1 MSKFLGNN
9 IRNLRN
15 YYNESREELAEILGF
30 ELSTISNYELGYRV
44 PDEDTLNKIAK
55 HFNISVDILMN
66 EDVSIIKSININH
79 KKIEELN
86 NFCELLFPIVAT
98 KEDLKN
104 KKFKNA
110 YEKHKKLFNGDL
122 EDIKKEAFDIYNL
135 YKELSNTG
143 NIHSIINMLS
153 VSSFLKFYLLIFTPE
168 NIKVFN
174 QTEDLNNSISDVQI
188 KNIIKNGL
196 NDLKEE
202 SKYKKTVSNFISQC
216 TDIIF
221 DLIKKLKNNN
231 YSEIGDYYL
240 AISCI
245 YNLIDNDNTK
255 IENQTFG
262 CEYIGI
268 LAKLENKYAIQYFD
282 QVINNIID
290 IDLKE

>member
-1 MSKFLGNN
+1 
-9 IRNLRN
+9 
-15 YYNESREELAEILGF
+15 
-30 ELSTISNYELGYRV
+30 
-44 PDEDTLNKIAK
+44 
-55 HFNISVDILMN
+55 MN

-86 NFCELLFPIVAT
+86 NIYELMFPIVAT

-104 KKFKNA
+104 IKFQSA

-122 EDIKKEAFDIYNL
+122 DDIKKEAFDIYDL

-153 VSSFLKFYLLIFTPE
+153 ISSFLKFYLLIFTPE

-174 QTEDLNNSISDVQI
+174 QTQDLDNRISDIQI

-196 NDLKEE
+196 NDLNEE
-202 SKYKKTVSNFISQC
+202 SKYKKTVSNFICQC

-231 YSEIGDYYL
+231 YNDIADYYL

-262 CEYIGI
+262 YEYIGI
-268 LAKLENKYAIQYFD
+268 LVKLENKYAIQYFK
-282 QVINNIID
+282 QIMNNIID
-290 IDLKE
+290 IELKD